1 MPYVVP
7 FSSIELCNVPG
18 LDNTYQHTLNFNDA
32 STQLYFFRMHAID
45 LGDNPGV
52 IGDKTLGRQNYIR
65 INRTGV
71 SKVRVELPLSIV
83 SHANYMI
90 LYNVGQNSDTG
101 IDVHYEQG
109 VNEFYYAF
117 INDYQYVSE
126 TVTEIEFELDVIQ
139 SYLFNYDEL
148 PCMVLREHVN
158 SDYAGEH
165 ITGEPV
171 EIGPVITRSFEQ
183 DDLFKNYLIVVATAY
198 PGS

>member
-32 STQLYFFRMHAID
+32 SAQLDFFRMHAID

-52 IGDKTLGRQNYIR
+52 VGDKILGRQNYIR
-65 INRTGV
+65 INRTGI

-83 SHANYMI
+83 SRANYMI
-90 LYNVGQNSDTG
+90 LYNVGQNSETG
-101 IDVHYEQG
+101 NDIHYEQV

-117 INDYQYVSE
+117 INDYQYISE
-126 TVTEIEFELDVIQ
+126 SVTEIEFELDVIQ

-165 ITGEPV
+165 IAGEPV
-171 EIGPVITRSFEQ
+171 DIGPVITQSFEQ
-183 DDLFKNYLIVVATAY
+183 DELFEDYLIIVATAY